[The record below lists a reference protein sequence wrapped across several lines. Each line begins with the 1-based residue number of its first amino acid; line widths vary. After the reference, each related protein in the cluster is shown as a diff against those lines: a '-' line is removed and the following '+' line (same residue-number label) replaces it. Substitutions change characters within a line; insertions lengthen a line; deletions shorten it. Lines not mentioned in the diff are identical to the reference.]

1 MKRIPIFSLLFV
13 MLFSAAISADEEMG
27 KSLSA
32 DKESQ
37 ARELARE
44 VLAGRR
50 VRVRVYNDW
59 KKDPRVYKLVLVKL
73 DGLSFQCDA
82 VTEAFGQMSE
92 SAVLVAAGED
102 QTDEAVALVID
113 NFVYAEL
120 YEYKKGGSFHIWPE
134 SYADS
139 KYTWWIFEDADLN
152 PIPNV
157 EVEIFIG
164 SDRYSVNNTRVW
176 FGNAALDEKGRL
188 KPLILVSILREFSF
202 FVHHPDC
209 GKVSAGDDP
218 VFYPDESCLKYI
230 VPALP
235 KDKWCVFTD
244 ALGEPIPNATVEI
257 FAGSG
262 WEVGQSEP
270 LVKVQLDENGRLKP
284 PESNVLLEM
293 CHFVLSHP
301 DYGIALIDPTWKGRR
316 GRLLENCTAPLVR
329 AGVKADERTIWG
341 AVVDPNQT
349 PVADALIGCSR
360 VIAQGR
366 GLIDVPDYNRY
377 RTITDKDG
385 RFAMYLPIEQDSDK
399 HGSLVPPAS
408 KYFVNIEAPK
418 ALGLRPY
425 MGEINSGEES
435 IITMFPEG
443 YGGYLHTFA
452 FEDEFGPISD
462 PNQLRKIELSVSQ
475 EKSMWSFGHD
485 RWKDGGK
492 FPLGTYTARV
502 IGDESFKFEP
512 MQVTEESPELLVF
525 KTVADDRIVY
535 KGRVVHGLTG
545 EPIPDA
551 VVMMR
556 PSLSDAVTS
565 DLELEQMEAIFLIG
579 PELNPDDSIFGLLK
593 ENFKSAMMT
602 RTNSGGDFQI
612 ALPKKEDGYPGDL
625 IAAKKDYLGAQQLLK
640 YMTPIDKDSS
650 DPVKFREFEPDEN
663 GYVNLPAMK
672 LFPAGTVIVEPNV
685 PEYNPTEKHEIRFHW
700 CPSPED
706 KTPWIKELWT
716 TPRESMGG
724 SVFYKKKLLPNY
736 IQSVYVPAGV
746 EFTIKIFPMYD
757 NQLTPVVIPGVKLRQ
772 GQILD
777 LGRIDFGPAFMVAVK
792 VVDSSN
798 EPVEGVAVSCLDE
811 FGLFMG
817 QKAIT
822 NESGI
827 VMLYVPPH
835 SRGKFIVSYDDETT
849 RNNIQEGIFYE
860 TAGQEDAGKQFTL
873 RISDEVLELL
883 FKSNGL

>member
-1 MKRIPIFSLLFV
+1 MKRISVFLLLFV
-13 MLFSAAISADEEMG
+13 ILFSAAISADEETG
-27 KSLSA
+27 TSLST
-32 DKESQ
+32 DKENQ
-37 ARELARE
+37 AMALAQE
-44 VLAGRR
+44 VLAGRQ

-59 KKDPRVYKLVLVKL
+59 KKDPRAYKLVSVEL

-82 VTEAFGQMSE
+82 VTKAFGQMSE
-92 SAVLVAAGED
+92 SAVIVVAGQD

-120 YEYKKGGSFHIWPE
+120 YEYKKGGSFHIWPG
-134 SYADS
+134 SYTNS
-139 KYTWWIFEDADLN
+139 KYAWWIFEDADLN
-152 PIPNV
+152 PILKV

-188 KPLILVSILREFSF
+188 KPLILVSKLREFSF

-209 GKVSAGDDP
+209 GKVSARDDP

-230 VPALP
+230 VPTLP

-244 ALGEPIPNATVEI
+244 ALGGPIPNATVEI

-262 WEVGQSEP
+262 WEVGQSKQ
-270 LVKVQLDENGRLKP
+270 LAKIQLDEKGRLKP

-293 CHFVLSHP
+293 CHFILSHP
-301 DYGIALIDPTWKGRR
+301 DYGIALIDPTWKGRP

-329 AGVKADERTIWG
+329 VGVKADERTIWG

-385 RFAMYLPIEQDSDK
+385 RFAMYLPIEQDGDNQSN
-399 HGSLVPPAS
+399 LVPLAS
-408 KYFVNIEAPK
+408 KYFIEINAPK
-418 ALGLRPY
+418 SLRLQRF

-435 IITMFPEG
+435 IITMFPDG
-443 YGGYLHTFA
+443 YDGYFHTFA
-452 FEDEFGPISD
+452 FEDKFSPISD

-475 EKSMWSFGHD
+475 EKGMQSFGHD
-485 RWKDGGK
+485 SWKDGGK

-502 IGDESFKFEP
+502 IRDESLKFGTI
-512 MQVTEESPELLVF
+512 QVTEDSPELLVF

-551 VVMMR
+551 VVMKR
-556 PSLSDAVTS
+556 PTLSDAITS
-565 DLELEQMEAIFLIG
+565 NLELEHVEAIFSIG
-579 PELNPDDSIFGLLK
+579 PEFDPDDFIFELLK
-593 ENFKSAMMT
+593 DGFKSTMIT
-602 RTNSGGDFQI
+602 RTNSGGDFHI
-612 ALPKKEDGYPGDL
+612 ALPKKEDEYPGDL
-625 IAAKKDYLGAQQLLK
+625 IAAKKDYLGAQQQLR
-640 YMTPIDKDSS
+640 YMAPIDEKSPES
-650 DPVKFREFEPDEN
+650 MRFREFEPNEN
-663 GYVNLPAMK
+663 GYVNLPVMK
-672 LFPAGTVIVEPNV
+672 LFPAGTVIVEPNIS
-685 PEYNPTEKHEIRFHW
+685 EYNPMEKYEIRFHW
-700 CPSPED
+700 RPSPED
-706 KTPWIKELWT
+706 NTPWLKELWI
-716 TPRESMGG
+716 TPRESGGG
-724 SVFYKKKLLPNY
+724 SIFYKQKLRPNH
-736 IQSVYVPAGV
+736 IQSVYIVASV
-746 EFTIKIFPMYD
+746 ELTLKIFPMYD
-757 NQLTPVVIPGVKLRQ
+757 NQLAPVVIHGVKLRQ

-777 LGRIDFGPAFMVAVK
+777 LGSIDFGPAFKVAIK

-811 FGLFMG
+811 FDLFMG

-835 SRGKFIVSYDDETT
+835 SRGKFIVSYYDETT
-849 RNNIQEGIFYE
+849 RNNIQEGIFFK

-873 RISDEVLELL
+873 RISDEILELL
-883 FKSNGL
+883 FKSDGL